1 MDEWLEIF
9 ERNFTAQGGQVHWA
23 ENAQQAQEIVL
34 EIASQNN
41 AKLAVKVKSMATEE
55 IALNHCLEM
64 NGIDVFETDLGEFII
79 QLAGVGPSHIITP
92 AVHMKKEEIAALF
105 WQKLGVD
112 APEDPIKL
120 TQIARD
126 VLREK
131 FLKADLGIS
140 EPILW

>member
-1 MDEWLEIF
+1 M
-9 ERNFTAQGGQVHWA
+9 
-23 ENAQQAQEIVL
+23 L

-92 AVHMKKEEIAALF
+92 AVHMKKEEGSPL
-105 WQKLGVD
+105 LG
-112 APEDPIKL
+112 
-120 TQIARD
+120 RNW
-126 VLREK
+126 VLMR
-131 FLKADLGIS
+131 LKI
-140 EPILW
+140 P